1 MNVIYIASTFD
12 EECLN
17 KYFDKNNLPQ
27 YAANKYHTL
36 MFEGFKKNDLNV
48 KLLSVLPVNANN
60 PRKIIRGFEKKDG
73 NKVIHY
79 LTILNM
85 PLLKHFLLCFES
97 FIQVFTAKYGT
108 VVMYDVLVLSP
119 SIGAVLA
126 ARLRHFQKV
135 GIVTDL
141 PRFMPIA
148 KNKRQLRINEWLL
161 KQADGFIVLTEDINQ
176 EINTANKPHLVLEGH
191 SDENMLKLMHIWNTA
206 DLKIVVYA
214 GSLDKKYGIEEL
226 CYEFIRIA
234 KENEEL
240 HIYGSGEYLSELNLI
255 ASRYKNIIS
264 HGRVLNNEVINAEL
278 SATLLVNPRGSYDEY
293 TRFSFPSKT
302 LEYMSSGTP
311 VLMSRLPGLPDEYL
325 KYVFLFDDRI
335 TNDLGDKIRL
345 ILDKRVEELEL
356 YGKNAR
362 NFILQNKNNVI
373 QTQKII
379 KWMEKEIVS
388 SKEKK

>member
-1 MNVIYIASTFD
+1 M
-12 EECLN
+12 
-17 KYFDKNNLPQ
+17 
-27 YAANKYHTL
+27 
-36 MFEGFKKNDLNV
+36 
-48 KLLSVLPVNANN
+48 
-60 PRKIIRGFEKKDG
+60 
-73 NKVIHY
+73 
-79 LTILNM
+79 
-85 PLLKHFLLCFES
+85 
-97 FIQVFTAKYGT
+97 
-108 VVMYDVLVLSP
+108 
-119 SIGAVLA
+119 
-126 ARLRHFQKV
+126 
-135 GIVTDL
+135 
-141 PRFMPIA
+141 
-148 KNKRQLRINEWLL
+148 
-161 KQADGFIVLTEDINQ
+161 
-176 EINTANKPHLVLEGH
+176 
-191 SDENMLKLMHIWNTA
+191 
-206 DLKIVVYA
+206 
-214 GSLDKKYGIEEL
+214 
-226 CYEFIRIA
+226 
-234 KENEEL
+234 
-240 HIYGSGEYLSELNLI
+240 
-255 ASRYKNIIS
+255 
-264 HGRVLNNEVINAEL
+264 LNNEVINAEL